1 MTLFAR
7 IILWGLLL
15 LMLKDARSQSR
26 TQPYNLEEDSKSQSA
41 IESHKIE
48 VGFNKTSSIIFPA
61 VIKSV
66 DRGSRDILAQK
77 AKGVGNVLQLKA
89 GRENF
94 TETNLT
100 VITGDGMLHQFT
112 INYSGQPIS
121 LTLNISENEDTQ
133 KIAPLIFQTEM
144 TETEMENYSSGIVQ
158 AKRKIRF
165 INEKQY
171 KINLV
176 LLGIYIK
183 DDVMFYRFK
192 IRNQSNINY
201 DIDFLKFY
209 IRDKSRMKRMASQEI
224 EVKPIYIFGNDKVVK
239 GKSETEIIYAL
250 EKFTIPES
258 KHLDV
263 EMFEHKGVRHFDMM
277 IKNKTIVDAKLL
289 Q

>member
-1 MTLFAR
+1 MSLFAR
-7 IILWGLLL
+7 TILWGLLL

-26 TQPYNLEEDSKSQSA
+26 TQPLNLEVDSKSQSA

-100 VITGDGMLHQFT
+100 VITGDGILHQFT

-121 LTLNISENEDTQ
+121 LTLDISETSDHQ
-133 KIAPLIFQTEM
+133 KTLPLIFQSEM
-144 TETEMENYSSGIVQ
+144 TETDMENYSSGIVQ
-158 AKRKIRF
+158 TKRTIRF
-165 INEKQY
+165 INLKKY
-171 KINLV
+171 KISLA

-192 IRNQSNINY
+192 IRNQSNISY

-209 IRDKSRMKRMASQEI
+209 IRDKSKMKRTASQEI
-224 EVKPIYIFGNDKVVK
+224 ELKPIYVYGNDKVVK
-239 GKSETEIIYAL
+239 GKSETDIVYAL

-263 EMFEHKGVRHFDMM
+263 EMFEHKGGRHFDMM
-277 IKNKTIVDAKLL
+277 VKNKTIVDARLL
-289 Q
+289 H